1 MHLSSKLAADGDAIC
16 LDVDSSSN
24 IIITNTCKCLN
35 RDNKCN
41 PASQWFK
48 VVNSTRSSCVTMP
61 FFRFNSVLD
70 FFRKNM
76 LGSLVVSARGRE
88 YGDLFRH
95 GIKFNGMDSQTPTD
109 AYFTNL
115 LQGGSNL
122 LGEFMMKSPNQMG
135 QCSSQHGEVAGQ
147 ESPLSPQ
154 IESTTKKSQ
163 RGGNFSTEEDNLLV
177 SAWLNTSLDAIHGNE
192 QKHKTYWNR
201 VWEYFHKYKT
211 FTSERNQNSL
221 MNRWSTIQ
229 LGTNKFCGFFA
240 QIESMHQSGV
250 NEQDKIGK
258 AKLMYQEFQ
267 KASFP
272 FEHCWNVLRYQPKW
286 LEECEKKKPKKKKT
300 SATSS
305 PFAPEA
311 INLADDDVSHD
322 AYVDLERP
330 LGRKAEKERLNK
342 RKSKDSAGSNYAGI
356 LNGIMEDKKKANDK
370 KMEIL
375 EKACL
380 QEQEQNRIN
389 QELEQ
394 ERIRIMK
401 EEIQERFR
409 IKQEKIRAEQLK
421 EEERIIMMDTN
432 DSVEQ
437 GL

>member
-1 MHLSSKLAADGDAIC
+1 MKSETIEQ
-16 LDVDSSSN
+16 
-24 IIITNTCKCLN
+24 
-35 RDNKCN
+35 R
-41 PASQWFK
+41 
-48 VVNSTRSSCVTMP
+48 
-61 FFRFNSVLD
+61 
-70 FFRKNM
+70 
-76 LGSLVVSARGRE
+76 
-88 YGDLFRH
+88 
-95 GIKFNGMDSQTPTD
+95 MDSQTPTD
-109 AYFTNL
+109 AYFTNQ
-115 LQGGSNL
+115 LQGGSNI
-122 LGEFMMKSPNQMG
+122 LGEFMLKSPNQMG

-163 RGGNFSTEEDNLLV
+163 CGGNFGTEEDNLLV
-177 SAWLNTSLDAIHGNE
+177 SAWLNISLDAIHRNE

-211 FTSERNQNSL
+211 FTSERNHNSL

-250 NEQDKIGK
+250 NEQDK
-258 AKLMYQEFQ
+258 
-267 KASFP
+267 
-272 FEHCWNVLRYQPKW
+272 YQPKW
-286 LEECEKKKPKKKKT
+286 LEECEKKKLKKKT

-305 PFAPEA
+305 PFAPEV
-311 INLADDDVSHD
+311 INLAEDDVSHD

-342 RKSKDSAGSNYAGI
+342 RKSKDSAGSNYVGI

-380 QEQEQNRIN
+380 QEQEQNHIN

-421 EEERIIMMDTN
+421 EDERIIMMDTN
-432 DSVEQ
+432 
-437 GL
+437 GLSPMQQEYYLHRQMEILEIQWSTKYNKILLNNVYNRSMLDRFC

>member
-1 MHLSSKLAADGDAIC
+1 
-16 LDVDSSSN
+16 
-24 IIITNTCKCLN
+24 
-35 RDNKCN
+35 
-41 PASQWFK
+41 
-48 VVNSTRSSCVTMP
+48 
-61 FFRFNSVLD
+61 
-70 FFRKNM
+70 
-76 LGSLVVSARGRE
+76 
-88 YGDLFRH
+88 
-95 GIKFNGMDSQTPTD
+95 
-109 AYFTNL
+109 
-115 LQGGSNL
+115 
-122 LGEFMMKSPNQMG
+122 
-135 QCSSQHGEVAGQ
+135 
-147 ESPLSPQ
+147 
-154 IESTTKKSQ
+154 
-163 RGGNFSTEEDNLLV
+163 
-177 SAWLNTSLDAIHGNE
+177 
-192 QKHKTYWNR
+192 
-201 VWEYFHKYKT
+201 
-211 FTSERNQNSL
+211 

-286 LEECEKKKPKKKKT
+286 LEECEKKKLKKKT

-311 INLADDDVSHD
+311 INLAEDDVSHD

-342 RKSKDSAGSNYAGI
+342 RKSKDSASSNYARI

-389 QELEQ
+389 QELKQ

-401 EEIQERFR
+401 EEIQEQFR

-421 EEERIIMMDTN
+421 EDERIIMMDTN
-432 DSVEQ
+432 
-437 GL
+437 GLSPNATRILSSPPNGNS

>member
-1 MHLSSKLAADGDAIC
+1 
-16 LDVDSSSN
+16 
-24 IIITNTCKCLN
+24 
-35 RDNKCN
+35 
-41 PASQWFK
+41 
-48 VVNSTRSSCVTMP
+48 
-61 FFRFNSVLD
+61 
-70 FFRKNM
+70 
-76 LGSLVVSARGRE
+76 
-88 YGDLFRH
+88 
-95 GIKFNGMDSQTPTD
+95 MDSQTPTD

-122 LGEFMMKSPNQMG
+122 LGEFMMKSPNQIG

-177 SAWLNTSLDAIHGNE
+177 SAWLNTSWMQYTEMSRSTRHIGIE
-192 QKHKTYWNR
+192 
-201 VWEYFHKYKT
+201 FGSI
-211 FTSERNQNSL
+211 FTSIRL
-221 MNRWSTIQ
+221 
-229 LGTNKFCGFFA
+229 LLLK
-240 QIESMHQSGV
+240 
-250 NEQDKIGK
+250 QDKIGK

-311 INLADDDVSHD
+311 INLAEDDVSHD

-330 LGRKAEKERLNK
+330 LGWKAEKERLNK

-432 DSVEQ
+432 GINAGQILLNKTYRLFGRLWLLFCGILVVLLLHSVLLVGSMVTTAAWSQQQQ
-437 GL
+437 GAYISCSCWCEGVTCSWEHTSVAAAGVRVSPAGSIPWV

>member
-1 MHLSSKLAADGDAIC
+1 
-16 LDVDSSSN
+16 
-24 IIITNTCKCLN
+24 
-35 RDNKCN
+35 
-41 PASQWFK
+41 
-48 VVNSTRSSCVTMP
+48 
-61 FFRFNSVLD
+61 
-70 FFRKNM
+70 
-76 LGSLVVSARGRE
+76 
-88 YGDLFRH
+88 
-95 GIKFNGMDSQTPTD
+95 MDSQTPTD

-122 LGEFMMKSPNQMG
+122 LGEFMMKSPNQIG

-147 ESPLSPQ
+147 ESQLSPQ

-286 LEECEKKKPKKKKT
+286 LEE
-300 SATSS
+300 S
-305 PFAPEA
+305 
-311 INLADDDVSHD
+311 INLSEDDVSHD

-380 QEQEQNRIN
+380 QE
-389 QELEQ
+389 LEQ

-421 EEERIIMMDTN
+421 EDERIIMMDTN
-432 DSVEQ
+432 
-437 GL
+437 GLTPMQQQYYLHRQMEILESQRSTKYIIFC

>member
-1 MHLSSKLAADGDAIC
+1 
-16 LDVDSSSN
+16 
-24 IIITNTCKCLN
+24 
-35 RDNKCN
+35 
-41 PASQWFK
+41 
-48 VVNSTRSSCVTMP
+48 
-61 FFRFNSVLD
+61 
-70 FFRKNM
+70 
-76 LGSLVVSARGRE
+76 
-88 YGDLFRH
+88 
-95 GIKFNGMDSQTPTD
+95 MDSQTPTD

-122 LGEFMMKSPNQMG
+122 LGEFMMKSPNQIG

-163 RGGNFSTEEDNLLV
+163 RGGNFSIEEDNLLV

-250 NEQDKIGK
+250 NEQDKI
-258 AKLMYQEFQ
+258 
-267 KASFP
+267 
-272 FEHCWNVLRYQPKW
+272 
-286 LEECEKKKPKKKKT
+286 EKTEKKKT

-305 PFAPEA
+305 PFAPTA
-311 INLADDDVSHD
+311 INLSEDDVSHD

-380 QEQEQNRIN
+380 QEQEHNRIN

-421 EEERIIMMDTN
+421 EDERIIMMDTN
-432 DSVEQ
+432 GLTPMQQQYYLHRQMEILESQRSTKYIKINAGQILLNKGSGFATQGEISFLSWNSKVQHILASTSYNGTTVVWDLRKQKPVISFSDSNRMQCSVLQWHLDVATQLIVASNDDSSPALSFSKYQKPIENYYIVWRF
-437 GL
+437 

>member
-1 MHLSSKLAADGDAIC
+1 M
-16 LDVDSSSN
+16 
-24 IIITNTCKCLN
+24 
-35 RDNKCN
+35 
-41 PASQWFK
+41 
-48 VVNSTRSSCVTMP
+48 
-61 FFRFNSVLD
+61 
-70 FFRKNM
+70 
-76 LGSLVVSARGRE
+76 
-88 YGDLFRH
+88 
-95 GIKFNGMDSQTPTD
+95 MDSQTPTD

-163 RGGNFSTEEDNLLV
+163 RGSNFSTEEDNLLV

-300 SATSS
+300 STTSS

-311 INLADDDVSHD
+311 INRAKDNVSHD

-342 RKSKDSAGSNYAGI
+342 RKSKDSAGSNYARI

-432 DSVEQ
+432 
-437 GL
+437 GLSPMQQQYYLHRQMEILESQRSTK

>member
-1 MHLSSKLAADGDAIC
+1 MNNHDEGGLNDGGVIINLA
-16 LDVDSSSN
+16 V
-24 IIITNTCKCLN
+24 
-35 RDNKCN
+35 
-41 PASQWFK
+41 
-48 VVNSTRSSCVTMP
+48 
-61 FFRFNSVLD
+61 
-70 FFRKNM
+70 
-76 LGSLVVSARGRE
+76 
-88 YGDLFRH
+88 
-95 GIKFNGMDSQTPTD
+95 
-109 AYFTNL
+109 
-115 LQGGSNL
+115 
-122 LGEFMMKSPNQMG
+122 
-135 QCSSQHGEVAGQ
+135 
-147 ESPLSPQ
+147 
-154 IESTTKKSQ
+154 
-163 RGGNFSTEEDNLLV
+163 
-177 SAWLNTSLDAIHGNE
+177 
-192 QKHKTYWNR
+192 
-201 VWEYFHKYKT
+201 
-211 FTSERNQNSL
+211 
-221 MNRWSTIQ
+221 
-229 LGTNKFCGFFA
+229 
-240 QIESMHQSGV
+240 
-250 NEQDKIGK
+250 IGK

-305 PFAPEA
+305 PFTPEA
-311 INLADDDVSHD
+311 INLAEDDVSHD

-370 KMEIL
+370 KIEIL

-432 DSVEQ
+432 
-437 GL
+437 GLSPMQQQYYLHRQMEILESQRSTK

>member
-1 MHLSSKLAADGDAIC
+1 MKSE
-16 LDVDSSSN
+16 
-24 IIITNTCKCLN
+24 TFEQ
-35 RDNKCN
+35 R
-41 PASQWFK
+41 
-48 VVNSTRSSCVTMP
+48 
-61 FFRFNSVLD
+61 
-70 FFRKNM
+70 
-76 LGSLVVSARGRE
+76 
-88 YGDLFRH
+88 
-95 GIKFNGMDSQTPTD
+95 MDSQTPTD

-432 DSVEQ
+432 DQCWIDFVEQ
-437 GL
+437 DFDITAVLWHSGCSAVALCSVGWEHGHNSSWEHTSAAAAGVRVLPAAGSIHQLQLLAAYFGCGWMLQFLLGG